1 MNRTTK
7 KNTKWIPGGIGLVCS
22 LHFVDGKPSLQNP
35 NPTLNLGYQKAAK
48 KPSRALL

>member
-7 KNTKWIPGGIGLVCS
+7 KNTKWIPGGSGLVCS

-35 NPTLNLGYQKAAK
+35 NPTLNFGYQKAAK

>member
-7 KNTKWIPGGIGLVCS
+7 KNTTWILGGSGLVYS

>member
-7 KNTKWIPGGIGLVCS
+7 KNTKWIPGGSGLVCS